1 MMRSLY
7 SKALGLLLGG
17 VLIAS
22 CSQKELVTADY
33 QDLCHCH
40 CRFQMYLP
48 LLHFCLKME

>member
-33 QDLCHCH
+33 QIVP
-40 CRFQMYLP
+40 LP
-48 LLHFCLKME
+48 LQISDVSASSSFCLKME